1 LNDKCSHVIACNTTF
16 RTTTDNLHP
25 GTSYSKELNGNIVL
39 IIIILIDQV
48 GTKRDKTTL
57 DDTTNRINKLLYK
70 VNLVK

>member
-1 LNDKCSHVIACNTTF
+1 LHTIQLSEPLA
-16 RTTTDNLHP
+16 DNIHP
-25 GTSYSKELNGNIVL
+25 GTPYSKELNGNIEL
-39 IIIILIDQV
+39 ITILIDQV